1 MSIGLTVFTAYEVS
15 QDHKKQV
22 RAILHRFR
30 KALKKL
36 VEERTR
42 GMICVPCCS
51 ATMERAMFDTS

>member
-1 MSIGLTVFTAYEVS
+1 MSTGLTVFTAYEVS
-15 QDHKKQV
+15 QYHKKQV

-51 ATMERAMFDTS
+51 ATMERAMFDAS